1 MSEYAPIG
9 RREFVGVIASA
20 AAAGLVGQGSGVAFA
35 GGVTINV
42 KTATAASFQSYVGQT
57 FKVSGS
63 SAPFTLDSVNVV
75 NDPNKSKRPTGIRSD
90 SFSLIFTAPKG
101 TQLKAGSYT
110 FSNASVNAV
119 SLFVTEVRPTST
131 FSTNSTPGI
140 VEQLATGIAANISPP
155 TPKAY
160 FEVPFN

>member
-1 MSEYAPIG
+1 MSVQASIG
-9 RREFVGVIASA
+9 RREFVGAIAAA
-20 AAAGLVGQGSGVAFA
+20 AAAGLAGQGPAFA
-35 GGVTINV
+35 AGVMINV
-42 KTATAASFQSYVGQT
+42 KTATAASFQPYVGQT

-63 SAPFTLDSVNVV
+63 SVPFTLDSVNVV
-75 NDPNKSKRPTGIRSD
+75 NDPNKAKRPSSIRRD
-90 SFSLIFTAPKG
+90 SFSLIFTAPMG
-101 TQLKAGSYT
+101 THLKSGSYT
-110 FSNASVNAV
+110 FSSAKVNAI

-140 VEQLATGIAANISPP
+140 VEHLATGIAANISPP